1 MNPNPDK
8 RKNGSR
14 AGRGPARPQVGLDDP
29 APTHSTPSRRKR
41 ALLVKAERSNNL
53 GFGYSFPRYC
63 NFFPRATTRSGKGR
77 MRHLRPHPE
86 GAPKQVT
93 SNRGFAGGHLN
104 KEKVAT
110 SVGWMTKGVQ

>member
-41 ALLVKAERSNNL
+41 ALLVKSGAEQQFQVSAIRS
-53 GFGYSFPRYC
+53 RVI
-63 NFFPRATTRSGKGR
+63 ATFSQEQ
-77 MRHLRPHPE
+77 PHDPE
-86 GAPKQVT
+86 K
-93 SNRGFAGGHLN
+93 AG
-104 KEKVAT
+104 
-110 SVGWMTKGVQ
+110 